1 MEKDAS
7 SRRTFAR
14 TRSRDADAVA
24 RSEARRAVMNDVRRE
39 VERHA
44 RIAVAAEELSK
55 AAADVLARAETSGAD
70 VEGALAALRAALM
83 KYHQAADR

>member
-1 MEKDAS
+1 
-7 SRRTFAR
+7 
-14 TRSRDADAVA
+14 
-24 RSEARRAVMNDVRRE
+24 MNDVRRE

-55 AAADVLARAETSGAD
+55 AAADVLARAESNEGE
-70 VEGALAALRAALM
+70 VEGALGALRAALM